1 MWKTCSVAVKY
12 VQLRN
17 MHNWSSNFHL
27 KFINRW
33 QNVLSWKMCSYK
45 EVELRKG
52 SFTSELCSEISNIKR
67 LILQVLA
74 QISIPRA
81 NLRGVSMMC
90 TGEKMVFISLNWK
103 KRGLRITWSYVFRA
117 KDVSSLFFFLMSLT
131 HAFNEFPII
140 KMNS

>member
-1 MWKTCSVAVKY
+1 
-12 VQLRN
+12 
-17 MHNWSSNFHL
+17 
-27 KFINRW
+27 
-33 QNVLSWKMCSYK
+33 MCSYK

-52 SFTSELCSEISNIKR
+52 SFTSELCSEHSNIKR

-103 KRGLRITWSYVFRA
+103 KEAHESHDLM
-117 KDVSSLFFFLMSLT
+117 SLEQKMSPHFFFFLMSLT